1 MSVVACCTETNECC
15 GFPWYNILFNFIFMI
30 LQVAEELCF
39 RIHAECSLTEP
50 FVANMISRILPSG
63 HALFIGNSMV
73 IRDVDMYGHNWQ
85 KFTGNIGPVLL
96 NSKLQY
102 QSILVAGNRGASGI
116 DGLVSTA
123 IGFAMGSNKQV
134 SIHTNIPSS
143 CYSPHVI
150 TFLSRI

>member
-1 MSVVACCTETNECC
+1 
-15 GFPWYNILFNFIFMI
+15 
-30 LQVAEELCF
+30 
-39 RIHAECSLTEP
+39 
-50 FVANMISRILPSG
+50 
-63 HALFIGNSMV
+63 MV

-85 KFTGNIGPVLL
+85 KFSGNIGSVLL

-134 SIHTNIPSS
+134 SILTNIHSS
-143 CYSPHVI
+143 LYSPRII
-150 TFLSRI
+150 TFLSIIINMVV